1 MRPFPTMPWTSA
13 AVVGTTAASA
23 ALAGVGALRR
33 RRDSAVRA
41 DVDATKRR
49 IADVLGQLS
58 AGGGTVAGA
67 PVADWYLAR
76 SPRVHDPR
84 VLARDP
90 KMPAA
95 YNDGIAARR
104 SGRVLT
110 TEQEERD
117 PMFALGWWTRMYAE
131 IGFFAGP
138 LPEGRKV

>member
-23 ALAGVGALRR
+23 ALASVGALRC

-41 DVDATKRR
+41 NVDAAKRR

-58 AGGGTVAGA
+58 AGGGTVAGV

-84 VLARDP
+84 VLSRDP

-104 SGRVLT
+104 AGRVLT
-110 TEQEERD
+110 AEQEVRD

-138 LPEGRKV
+138 LPGREV

>member
-23 ALAGVGALRR
+23 ALASVGALRC

-41 DVDATKRR
+41 DVDAAKRR

-58 AGGGTVAGA
+58 AGGTVAGIPA
-67 PVADWYLAR
+67 ADWYLAR

-84 VLARDP
+84 VLSRDP

-104 SGRVLT
+104 AGRVLT
-110 TEQEERD
+110 AEQEVRD

-138 LPEGRKV
+138 LPGREV

>member
-41 DVDATKRR
+41 DVDAAKRR
-49 IADVLGQLS
+49 TADVLGQLS
-58 AGGGTVAGA
+58 AGGTVAGI